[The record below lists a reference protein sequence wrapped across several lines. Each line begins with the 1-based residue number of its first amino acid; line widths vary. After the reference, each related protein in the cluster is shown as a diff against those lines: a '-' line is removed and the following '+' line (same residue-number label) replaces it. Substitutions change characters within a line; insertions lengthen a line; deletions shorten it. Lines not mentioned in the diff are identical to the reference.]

1 MKAKHLEQAADALKT
16 CKEKLNEIQNYKTDE
31 SS

>member
-1 MKAKHLEQAADALKT
+1 MKAKYLEQVADALKT
-16 CKEKLNEIQNYKTDE
+16 CKEKLNEIKNHKTDE